1 MSLKLTEREAQVV
14 RLLATGITARE
25 TGKKL
30 GISKR
35 TVETHKN
42 NAMFKLDAKNVAHLI
57 AIAQKQGIIEP

>member
-1 MSLKLTEREAQVV
+1 MTEREAQVV

-42 NAMFKLDAKNVAHLI
+42 NAMFKLDAKNVTHLVVI
-57 AIAQKQGIIEP
+57 AKEMKIIE